1 MPTCLYVFYID
12 MSKYAA
18 KVLRMTDEAT
28 LSELAA
34 ASGLQARTIRS
45 WVAQGLIAGPLNR
58 GPMARYPAD
67 TLERLQAIRFMR
79 DRRHMPLNIIRRELL
94 VAGADKVRELA
105 EQAADL
111 APEPVAAPSSALDYI
126 KGLRGVPKEKPVDEI
141 PPPRAPKGFG
151 ALEQALSLNRA
162 APARKARA
170 EEQLRIVVTPEV
182 ELIVRGLLDAGTRAR
197 LETCADLIRDI
208 LLGRD

>member
-1 MPTCLYVFYID
+1 
-12 MSKYAA
+12 
-18 KVLRMTDEAT
+18 
-28 LSELAA
+28 
-34 ASGLQARTIRS
+34 
-45 WVAQGLIAGPLNR
+45 
-58 GPMARYPAD
+58 MARYPAD